1 MNLEIILTLKQRAK
15 EMLSGDYT
23 RKIGDEEL
31 YTIISEWENCYK
43 EKEIYRKTNNEHAK
57 DVLDIEKPYK
67 ELLDDSIPKSV
78 IREKI
83 EECKEN
89 AHKFYQKKGINTGC
103 KFCNNACNWYSR
115 CKLLKELL
123 GDEQ

>member
-1 MNLEIILTLKQRAK
+1 MCEALLRQANK
-15 EMLSGDYT
+15 
-23 RKIGDEEL
+23 KIQEL
-31 YTIISEWENCYK
+31 
-43 EKEIYRKTNNEHAK
+43 EKEVQWYKDYIAK
-57 DVLDIEKPYK
+57 LD
-67 ELLDDSIPKSV
+67 ELEARDFIFRHELEENYVSKSA

-123 GDEQ
+123 GDENE